1 MSKYTKEQLVAIL
14 APVGQEHVLR
24 FWEKLS
30 DAEKDNLGGQISAI
44 NWSEV
49 SQWIHDALHG
59 GEATGI
65 PFDKLVPAPYIPL
78 KAESPADQA
87 RQADALATG
96 EELLRQGK
104 VAGFTVAGGQGT
116 RLGYDGPKG
125 TYSFSPVR
133 NKTLFQ
139 YFAEGILRNM
149 EKYGTVIPWY
159 IMTSPANHKATV
171 DFFEANG
178 YFGLDKA
185 NVRFFTQGQLPG
197 FDQNGKAILE
207 APGSLALF
215 ANGHGGTLA
224 ALRDSGTLD
233 DMEARGIE
241 YLSYWQVDNP
251 LVATFDPLFLGFH
264 HLSGSEMS
272 ARALIKRDAMEKL
285 GHFCLLDG
293 KTIIVEY
300 SDMPMDL
307 LQQTDEQGRL
317 RFRAGSPAI
326 HVISRKFI
334 QRLTNGTLSLKP
346 HRALKKISYIDEN
359 GAQIKPES
367 PNGIKLEFFIF
378 DALPLA
384 KSPMI
389 LEGDRSE
396 QFAAI
401 KNPSGS
407 DSADSC
413 RRDLQERTA
422 KWLSAAGV
430 KVPRKADGSLDATI
444 EISLKRAVCIEDV
457 QALVRAG
464 EIPSEIAA
472 GSTFALD

>member
-1 MSKYTKEQLVAIL
+1 MSKYTKEQLAAIL
-14 APVGQEHVLR
+14 EPVGQTQLLR
-24 FWEKLS
+24 FWEKLTS
-30 DAEKDNLGGQISAI
+30 AEQEHLGDQITSIRWA
-44 NWSEV
+44 EV
-49 SQWIHDALHG
+49 SQWIQNALHG
-59 GEATGI
+59 GESTGI
-65 PFDKLVPAPYIPL
+65 PFEKLVPAPYVPL
-78 KAESPADQA
+78 KPENAAQSATQAEAIA
-87 RQADALATG
+87 AG

-125 TYSFSPVR
+125 TYCFSPVR
-133 NKTLFQ
+133 NKSLFQ
-139 YFAEGILRNM
+139 YFAEALLRNM
-149 EKYGTVIPWY
+149 EKYQTVIPWY
-159 IMTSPANHKATV
+159 IMTSPANHQATV

-233 DMEARGIE
+233 DMEARGVE
-241 YLSYWQVDNP
+241 YLAYWQVDNP
-251 LVATFDPLFLGFH
+251 LVSVCDPLFLGLH

-285 GHFCLLDG
+285 GHFCILDG
-293 KTIIVEY
+293 QTIIVEY

-307 LQQTDEQGRL
+307 LQQTDESGRL

-326 HVISRKFI
+326 HVISRQFI
-334 QRLTNGTLSLKP
+334 RRLTNGTLALTP
-346 HRALKKISYIDEN
+346 HRALKKISYVDEN
-359 GAQIKPES
+359 GALVKPEA

-384 KSPMI
+384 KNPMI
-389 LEGDRSE
+389 LEADRSE

-401 KNPSGS
+401 KNPAGS
-407 DSADSC
+407 DSPDSC
-413 RRDLQERTA
+413 RADLQERTA
-422 KWLSAAGV
+422 KWLEAAGV
-430 KVPRKADGSLDATI
+430 AVPRKADGSLDATL
-444 EISLKRAVCIEDV
+444 EISLKRAVCAADV
-457 QALVRAG
+457 KALVDGGVIAKA
-464 EIPSEIAA
+464 IPA
-472 GSTFALD
+472 GSTLVLD